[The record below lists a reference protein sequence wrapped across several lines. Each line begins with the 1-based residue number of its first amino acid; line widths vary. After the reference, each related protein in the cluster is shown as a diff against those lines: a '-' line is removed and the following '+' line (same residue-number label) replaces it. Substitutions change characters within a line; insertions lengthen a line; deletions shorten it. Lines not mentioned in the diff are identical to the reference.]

1 MFQKFTAW
9 ATLIWYT
16 FFLFINRQ
24 NFIRELSNVTLD
36 QLKYLIEIDT
46 DVPLEAILYDT
57 HMN

>member
-9 ATLIWYT
+9 ATLIWYP
-16 FFLFINRQ
+16 FFPFINRQ

-46 DVPLEAILYDT
+46 DVPLGAILYDT